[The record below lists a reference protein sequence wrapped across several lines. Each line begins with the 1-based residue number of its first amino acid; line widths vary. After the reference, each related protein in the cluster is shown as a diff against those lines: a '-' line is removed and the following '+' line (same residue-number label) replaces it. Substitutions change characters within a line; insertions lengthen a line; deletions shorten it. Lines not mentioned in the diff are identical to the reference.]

1 MSKNPFDFSEELYE
15 YVKSVSLRESEQL
28 RLLRE
33 VTEKMELANM
43 QISPDQGQFMAM
55 LVKLM
60 NAKCIVE
67 VGTFTGYSALAMA
80 QALPDDGRLIACD
93 ISREWTRIGQPF
105 WEQAGVADR
114 IDLRIGPA
122 LDTMDELLD
131 EGLAGTVDLIFIDA
145 DKGNY
150 QHYYQR
156 GIELLKTNGLIVV
169 DNVFWDGAVI
179 DDQNQKED
187 TVSIRNMNRIIFRD
201 QRVDISMI
209 AIGDGL
215 FLARKSEERIS
226 D

>member
-1 MSKNPFDFSEELYE
+1 MSKNPLDFSEELYE

-28 RLLRE
+28 RSLRE
-33 VTEKMELANM
+33 VTQEMELANM
-43 QISPDQGQFMAM
+43 QVSPDQGQFMAM

-60 NAKCIVE
+60 NAKCVVE

-93 ISREWTRIGQPF
+93 ISREWTSTGEIY

-122 LDTMDELLD
+122 LETMDELLD
-131 EGLAGTVDLIFIDA
+131 EGLAGSVDLIFIDA
-145 DKGNY
+145 DKGSYRNY
-150 QHYYQR
+150 YER

-179 DDQNQKED
+179 DDRNQKED
-187 TVSIRNMNRIIFRD
+187 TVSIRNMNRIISRD

-215 FLARKSEERIS
+215 FLARKK
-226 D
+226 

>member
-15 YVKSVSLRESEQL
+15 YIKSVSLRESEQL

-33 VTEKMELANM
+33 VTQEMELANM

-55 LVKLM
+55 LVKLI

-179 DDQNQKED
+179 DDRNQKED

-215 FLARKSEERIS
+215 FLARKK
-226 D
+226 

>member
-1 MSKNPFDFSEELYE
+1 MSKNPVSYDEKMYQ
-15 YVKSVSLRESEQL
+15 YIKSVSLRESEQL
-28 RLLRE
+28 RLLGE
-33 VTEKMELANM
+33 ATQAMEQANM

-60 NAKCIVE
+60 NARCIVE

-93 ISREWTRIGQPF
+93 ISREWTSAGQIY

-122 LDTMDELLD
+122 LETMDELLN
-131 EGLAGTVDLIFIDA
+131 EGLAGSVDLIFIDA

-150 QHYYQR
+150 QRYYER

-179 DDQNQKED
+179 DDRNQEED
-187 TVSIRNMNRIIFRD
+187 TVSIRNMNQIICRD

-215 FLARKSEERIS
+215 FLARKK
-226 D
+226 

>member
-1 MSKNPFDFSEELYE
+1 MSKNPFEFSEELYE

-33 VTEKMELANM
+33 ATQGMELANM

-122 LDTMDELLD
+122 LDTMDELLN

-179 DDQNQKED
+179 DDRNQKED
-187 TVSIRNMNRIIFRD
+187 TVSIRNMNRIIYRD

-215 FLARKSEERIS
+215 FLARKK
-226 D
+226 

>member
-1 MSKNPFDFSEELYE
+1 MSKNPISYDEKMYQ
-15 YVKSVSLRESEQL
+15 YMQSVALRESETL
-28 RLLRE
+28 GALRE
-33 VTEKMELANM
+33 VTQRMEQANM
-43 QISPDQGQFMAM
+43 QISPDQGQFMAL

-60 NAKCIVE
+60 NAKYIVE

-93 ISREWTRIGQPF
+93 ISREWTRTGQVY
-105 WEQAGVADR
+105 WERAGVAER

-122 LDTMDELLD
+122 LDTMDELLA
-131 EGLAGTVDLIFIDA
+131 EGLAGAVDLVFIDA

-150 QHYYQR
+150 PHYYER

-179 DDQNQKED
+179 DEHNQEED
-187 TVSIRNMNRIIFRD
+187 TVSIRNMNRLISRD
-201 QRVDISMI
+201 RRVDISMI

-215 FLARKSEERIS
+215 FLARKK
-226 D
+226 

>member
-1 MSKNPFDFSEELYE
+1 MSKNPLDFSEELYE

-28 RLLRE
+28 RSLRE
-33 VTEKMELANM
+33 ETQGMELANM

-93 ISREWTRIGQPF
+93 ISREWTSTGEIY

-131 EGLAGTVDLIFIDA
+131 EGLAGTVDLVFIDA

-187 TVSIRNMNRIIFRD
+187 TVSIRNMNRIISRD
-201 QRVDISMI
+201 ERVDISMI

-215 FLARKSEERIS
+215 FLARKK
-226 D
+226 

>member
-1 MSKNPFDFSEELYE
+1 MSKNPLDFSEELYE

-33 VTEKMELANM
+33 VTQEMELANM

-93 ISREWTRIGQPF
+93 ISREWTSRGEIY
-105 WEQAGVADR
+105 WERAGVADR

-122 LDTMDELLD
+122 LETMDELLD
-131 EGLAGTVDLIFIDA
+131 EGLAGSVDLIFIDA

-150 QHYYQR
+150 RNYYER
-156 GIELLKTNGLIVV
+156 GVELLKTNGLIVV

-179 DDQNQKED
+179 DDRNQKED
-187 TVSIRNMNRIIFRD
+187 TVSIRNMNRIISRD

-215 FLARKSEERIS
+215 FLARKK
-226 D
+226 

>member
-1 MSKNPFDFSEELYE
+1 MPKNPLSHDEEMYR
-15 YVKSVSLRESEQL
+15 YMQSVSLRESEEL
-28 RLLRE
+28 KSLRE
-33 VTEKMELANM
+33 ITQAMEKANM

-60 NAKCIVE
+60 NARCIVE

-93 ISREWTRIGQPF
+93 ISREWTGTGQIY
-105 WEQAGVADR
+105 WERAGVADR

-122 LDTMDELLD
+122 LDTMDELLN
-131 EGLAGTVDLIFIDA
+131 EGLAGVVDLIFIDA

-150 QHYYQR
+150 PHYYER

-169 DNVFWDGAVI
+169 DNVFWDGAVV
-179 DDQNQKED
+179 DECNQEED
-187 TVSIRNMNRIIFRD
+187 TVSIRNMNRLISWD

-209 AIGDGL
+209 AVGDGL
-215 FLARKSEERIS
+215 FLARKK
-226 D
+226 

>member
-15 YVKSVSLRESEQL
+15 YIKSVSLRESEQL

-33 VTEKMELANM
+33 VTQEMELANM

-55 LVKLM
+55 LVKLI

-93 ISREWTRIGQPF
+93 ISREWTSIGQSF

-179 DDQNQKED
+179 DDRNQKED
-187 TVSIRNMNRIIFRD
+187 TVSIRNMNRIIYRD

-215 FLARKSEERIS
+215 FLARKK
-226 D
+226 

>member
-1 MSKNPFDFSEELYE
+1 MSKNPFEFSEELYE

-33 VTEKMELANM
+33 ATQGMELANM

-93 ISREWTRIGQPF
+93 ISREWTRIGQSF

-179 DDQNQKED
+179 DDRNQKED
-187 TVSIRNMNRIIFRD
+187 TVSIRNMNRIIFQD

-215 FLARKSEERIS
+215 FLARKK
-226 D
+226 

>member
-1 MSKNPFDFSEELYE
+1 MSKNPLDFSEELYE

-28 RLLRE
+28 RSLRK
-33 VTEKMELANM
+33 VTQGMELANM

-93 ISREWTRIGQPF
+93 ISREWTSTGEIY

-145 DKGNY
+145 DKENY

-187 TVSIRNMNRIIFRD
+187 TVSIRNMNRIISRD

-215 FLARKSEERIS
+215 FLVRKK
-226 D
+226 

>member
-1 MSKNPFDFSEELYE
+1 MSKNPVSYDENMYQ
-15 YVKSVSLRESEQL
+15 YIKSVSLRESEQL

-33 VTEKMELANM
+33 ATQAMEQANM

-60 NAKCIVE
+60 NARCIVE

-80 QALPDDGRLIACD
+80 QALPEDGRLIACD
-93 ISREWTRIGQPF
+93 ISREWTSTGQIY

-179 DDQNQKED
+179 DDRNQEED
-187 TVSIRNMNRIIFRD
+187 TVSIRNMNQIISRD

-215 FLARKSEERIS
+215 FLARKK
-226 D
+226 

>member
-1 MSKNPFDFSEELYE
+1 MSKNPFNFSEELYE

-33 VTEKMELANM
+33 ATQGMELANM

-179 DDQNQKED
+179 DDRNQKED
-187 TVSIRNMNRIIFRD
+187 TVSIRNMNRIIYRD

-215 FLARKSEERIS
+215 FLARKK
-226 D
+226 

>member
-33 VTEKMELANM
+33 ATQGMELANM

-55 LVKLM
+55 LVKLV

-93 ISREWTRIGQPF
+93 ISREWTGIGQSF

-122 LDTMDELLD
+122 LDTMDELLN

-179 DDQNQKED
+179 DDRNQKED
-187 TVSIRNMNRIIFRD
+187 TVSIRNMNRIIYRD

-215 FLARKSEERIS
+215 FLARKK
-226 D
+226 